1 MAIVHNTLK
10 HFKTFLIPIL
20 FFPVCPILIF
30 FCFHISYRAQQSTV
44 LVLFPCSCIIINDV
58 CTGLIHKYRNDDSRT
73 ETTSQ
78 PRFAEV
84 MGICMSPT

>member
-30 FCFHISYRAQQSTV
+30 FCFHISYRAQFWFYF
-44 LVLFPCSCIIINDV
+44 LVLALLSMMYAQV
-58 CTGLIHKYRNDDSRT
+58 
-73 ETTSQ
+73 
-78 PRFAEV
+78 
-84 MGICMSPT
+84 